1 MALNHKIYNNKKV
14 LSVISILM
22 VFLGVIIAYFCYNS
36 EPWET
41 IGGFICGAGFALF
54 IIFVSLK
61 QPKNLN

>member
-1 MALNHKIYNNKKV
+1 MALNQKIYNNRKTLRTISV
-14 LSVISILM
+14 LM
-22 VFLGVIIAYFCYNS
+22 MFLGVVIAYFCYDS

-61 QPKNLN
+61 EPKNQS